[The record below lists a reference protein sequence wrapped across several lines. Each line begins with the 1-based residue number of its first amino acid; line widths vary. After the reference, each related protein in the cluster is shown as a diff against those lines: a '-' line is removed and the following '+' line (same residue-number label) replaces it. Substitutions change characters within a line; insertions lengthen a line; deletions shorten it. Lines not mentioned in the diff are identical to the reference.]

1 MELNID
7 STLRGYK
14 NFIKDAFIK
23 SCGFNN
29 LEIVSIQDNKIKCV
43 CDDKEYVIHCYTFM
57 DFSEMNRCV
66 IKAELYDK
74 HNQLVE
80 DKFLDLK
87 RK

>member
-7 STLRGYK
+7 NTLKWYRNY
-14 NFIKDAFIK
+14 IKDVFIK
-23 SCGFNN
+23 SCSFNN
-29 LEIVSIQDNKIKCV
+29 LEIISIRDNKIKCV
-43 CDDKEYVIHCYTFM
+43 CDDEEYIIHCYTFM
-57 DFSEMNRCV
+57 DFSEINRCI

-80 DKFLDLK
+80 DKLLFLT